1 MLRRWRSCLL
11 GLLIPLGERTVAR
24 GYGDSGAIWCVLRF
38 SYDGSVWWPVVV
50 VSPFTILR
58 KR

>member
-24 GYGDSGAIWCVLRF
+24 GYGDGGDIWCVLRGF
-38 SYDGSVWWPVVV
+38 
-50 VSPFTILR
+50 LR
-58 KR
+58 